1 MICPGAFLHLK
12 RMLFGGVQGVAV
24 VQRAIRGEEPA
35 EAMRGM
41 GFGDL
46 TLVDTFAVTM
56 SGEADMVRRLPQCE
70 LVVVEGG
77 LD

>member
-1 MICPGAFLHLK
+1 MIRPAAFLHLV
-12 RMLFGGVQGVAV
+12 RTLFGGAQGVAV

-56 SGEADMVRRLPQCE
+56 SGEVDMIR
-70 LVVVEGG
+70 
-77 LD
+77 